1 MNIVSEKIK
10 SCYDKLPTS
19 ERLVADYVLEKK
31 DDLFQYPIKELA
43 RMSGTTQAAWT
54 RFAQAIGYNGLK
66 DLKNAYYAEANTSL
80 AQADKGGPKI
90 AFKDVNE
97 YTSLQSIA
105 DNICATSVQAVQTTY
120 RLFDAGTFND
130 AVTKIVA
137 ASQIQIFGVGTASVA
152 AYDLY
157 CKLLR
162 IHYNVVFNQDYHM
175 SLMTMSQIGP
185 DDVAILFSDNAK
197 NKEIMQLFNIAKN
210 KEATTIAI
218 TKLGNNPLTTGC
230 DHVLFATSPEIDKKS
245 GITSSRFAQLFWS
258 IHYIQL
264 SPTEIII
271 IFENTSKIPMKYSMS
286 KQKINVTICN
296 NLLILLL
303 SL

>member
-1 MNIVSEKIK
+1 MNIVSERIK
-10 SCYDKLPTS
+10 SCYNSLPSS
-19 ERLVADYVLEKK
+19 ERLVADYVLERK

-43 RMSGTTQAAWT
+43 RLSGTTQAAWT

-120 RLFDAGTFND
+120 RLFDAGTFSD
-130 AVTKIVA
+130 AVSKLVSA
-137 ASQIQIFGVGTASVA
+137 KQIQIFGVGTASVA

-175 SLMTMSQIGP
+175 MLMTISQIGP
-185 DDVAILFSDNAK
+185 GEVAMFFCDNTK
-197 NKEIMQLFNIAKN
+197 NKEIMKLFEIAKE
-210 KEATTIAI
+210 KEATTIAV
-218 TKLGNNPLTTGC
+218 TKLGNNALTTGC
-230 DHVLFATSPEIDKKS
+230 DLVLFTTAPEIDKKS
-245 GITSSRFAQLFWS
+245 GITSSRFAQLFLVDTLYTAVANRDYERIRQYLVDS
-258 IHYIQL
+258 Y
-264 SPTEIII
+264 EV
-271 IFENTSKIPMKYSMS
+271 FNE
-286 KQKINVTICN
+286 TIKD
-296 NLLILLL
+296 
-303 SL
+303 

>member
-19 ERLVADYVLEKK
+19 ERLVADYVLKNK
-31 DDLFQYPIKELA
+31 DDLFQYPIKDLA
-43 RMSGTTQAAWT
+43 KMSGTTQAAWT

-90 AFKDVNE
+90 TFKDINE

-120 RLFDAGTFND
+120 RLFDAGTISD
-130 AVTKIVA
+130 VVTAIVA
-137 ASQIQIFGVGTASVA
+137 ADQTQIFGVGTASVA
-152 AYDLY
+152 AYDLF

-162 IHYNVVFNQDYHM
+162 IHYNTVFNHDIHM
-175 SLMTMSQIGP
+175 SLMTASQLGP
-185 DDVAILFSDNAK
+185 KDVAIFFSDNSK
-197 NKEIMQLFNIAKN
+197 NKEIMQLFNIAKEKN
-210 KEATTIAI
+210 AVTVAI
-218 TKLGNNPLTTGC
+218 TKLGNTPLTTGS

-245 GITSSRFAQLFWS
+245 GITSSRFAQLFLVDTLYTA
-258 IHYIQL
+258 IANRDY
-264 SPTEIII
+264 
-271 IFENTSKIPMKYSMS
+271 
-286 KQKINVTICN
+286 N
-296 NLLILLL
+296 NIREYLRD
-303 SL
+303 SYEVFNEQPKD